1 MTSASCRSRWKSSQ
15 YSEPLL
21 PNLRCENIVSVLEI
35 FASTDLA
42 EGIAMIED
50 FKRNLGA
57 SFAGEPAS
65 DVPERPRDH
74 EHDCRDDSEDNY

>member
-1 MTSASCRSRWKSSQ
+1 
-15 YSEPLL
+15 
-21 PNLRCENIVSVLEI
+21 LRCENIVSVLEI

-57 SFAGEPAS
+57 SFAGAPAS